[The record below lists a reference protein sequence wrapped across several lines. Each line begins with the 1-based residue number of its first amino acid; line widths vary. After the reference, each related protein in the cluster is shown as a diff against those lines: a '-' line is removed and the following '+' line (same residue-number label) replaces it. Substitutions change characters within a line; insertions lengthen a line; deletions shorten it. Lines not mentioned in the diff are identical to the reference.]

1 MYNSET
7 KEGESVETEEKK
19 SLIGKYYDMVY
30 KLAVSQTKDLQHAE
44 DVTNDTFLKFIE
56 TDKQFD
62 SEEHVKAWLIRV
74 TINRSKSVFLSA
86 WYRKTVP
93 LEENISVEM
102 SEGESEVY
110 TAVLKLPPKYRAVIH
125 LFYYEDLSVAEIADS
140 LKIQPSTVR
149 SQLTRGR
156 AMLKDVLKGAEVLV

>member
-1 MYNSET
+1 M
-7 KEGESVETEEKK
+7 ETEEKK
-19 SLIGKYYDMVY
+19 SLVGKYYDMIY
-30 KLAVSQTKDLQHAE
+30 KLAISQTKDLQHAE

-56 TDKQFD
+56 TDKQFE
-62 SEEHVKAWLIRV
+62 SEEHAKAWLIRV
-74 TINRSKSVFLSA
+74 AVNRSKSVFLSS
-86 WYRKTVP
+86 WYKKTVP
-93 LEENISVEM
+93 LEENLPVEM

-110 TAVLKLPPKYRAVIH
+110 SAVLKLPQKYRSVIH

-156 AMLKDVLKGAEVLV
+156 AMLKDVLKGADLLV

>member
-1 MYNSET
+1 M
-7 KEGESVETEEKK
+7 ETEEKK
-19 SLIGKYYDMVY
+19 SLVGKYYDMIY

-56 TDKQFD
+56 TDKHFE
-62 SEEHVKAWLIRV
+62 SEEHAKAWLIRV
-74 TINRSKSVFLSA
+74 AINRSKSVFLSS
-86 WYRKTVP
+86 WYKKTVP
-93 LEENISVEM
+93 LEENLPVEM

-110 TAVLKLPPKYRAVIH
+110 GAVLKLPQKYRAVIH

-156 AMLKDVLKGAEVLV
+156 AMLKDVLKGADLLV